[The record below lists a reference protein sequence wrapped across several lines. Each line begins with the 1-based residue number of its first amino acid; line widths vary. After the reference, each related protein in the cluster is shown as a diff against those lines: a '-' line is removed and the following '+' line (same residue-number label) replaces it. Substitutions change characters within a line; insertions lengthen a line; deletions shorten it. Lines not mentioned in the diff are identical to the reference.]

1 MKNGKYCSSKK
12 AMKPLA
18 VLLAM
23 ILLVGCAVGGTLAWL
38 TAQTTEVKNT
48 FTSAELFGDDGSFT
62 LWEHQAEDADEDG
75 RYTLNTTKVAAN
87 TYDILPGVNI
97 PKDPTVDVVN
107 LEEYAYLYIEVT
119 GTLPEGLDYSIDA
132 TNWEQ
137 LAGYSGIWVYKGTE
151 ATNNVIA
158 GKDTAKK
165 SFTANILT
173 QNQDGTAITVDGTY
187 SGTADTGLTLNFKA
201 YMVQA
206 TGNGANAADAWA
218 NTYGAT
224 TNP

>member
-48 FTSAELFGDDGSFT
+48 FTSAKLFDNPTDDFT
-62 LWEHQAEDADEDG
+62 LWEHQAEDPDEDG
-75 RYTLNTTKVAAN
+75 KYTLNNTEVQAN
-87 TYDILPGVNI
+87 NYKILPGVNI
-97 PKDPTVDVVN
+97 PKDPTVDIVN
-107 LEEYAYLYIEVT
+107 LQENAYLYIKVNNALAT
-119 GTLPEGLDYSIDA
+119 GLSCTIDPAHWTALDA
-132 TNWEQ
+132 TEYPNVYV
-137 LAGYSGIWVYKGTE
+137 YSGDK
-151 ATNNVIA
+151 AANNVIA
-158 GKDTAKK
+158 ASGTDKK
-165 SFTANILT
+165 TFTVNILDEKQVVVENT
-173 QNQDGTAITVDGTY
+173 YNGTGEC
-187 SGTADTGLTLNFKA
+187 TLSFNA

-206 TGNGANAADAWA
+206 TGNGANAAEAWE